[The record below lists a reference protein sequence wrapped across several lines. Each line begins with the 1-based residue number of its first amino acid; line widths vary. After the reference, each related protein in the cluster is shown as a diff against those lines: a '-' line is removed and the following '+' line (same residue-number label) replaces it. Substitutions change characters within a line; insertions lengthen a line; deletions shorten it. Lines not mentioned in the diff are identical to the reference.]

1 VPDDSAFEASGLDEF
16 QAQSRAP
23 RSPRAIRVLGQEASV
38 SVLEKT
44 TLGMSFISAAYGP
57 DARGQ

>member
-44 TLGMSFISAAYGP
+44 TLGMSFISG
-57 DARGQ
+57 G